1 MRLAKIMEEK
11 MRNKKIVSLFL
22 AALSVAG
29 VLFFAGCSGSN
40 STPMSQTSQPSVT
53 NSSQPTVTNSNDQS
67 GLPPDPGEAGKQTLA
82 GIDSDHDGVRDDV
95 QRYIAQTY
103 PNSAKT
109 RAALTQDAKV
119 VQSELLDANSKQL
132 SMQHSDEEDKAA
144 SCLNSLA
151 GLDNSINMQKKLEAV
166 ILNTDDRNRAYF
178 KYNDQLGGEVF
189 SLLPDDSSY
198 CAFDVNTMSN

>member
-1 MRLAKIMEEK
+1 
-11 MRNKKIVSLFL
+11 MRNKKIIRLFL
-22 AALSVAG
+22 TALSVVG
-29 VLFFAGCSGSN
+29 ILFFAGCSGSG
-40 STPMSQTSQPSVT
+40 SSPASQTSQPTVT
-53 NSSQPTVTNSNDQS
+53 NSSQPTVTNSTDQS

-82 GIDSDHDGVRDDV
+82 GVDSDHDGVRDDV

-103 PNSAKT
+103 SNSEKT

-144 SCLNSLA
+144 SCLNSLV
-151 GLDNSINMQKKLEAV
+151 GLDNSIEMQKKLEV
-166 ILNTDDRNRAYF
+166 TILNTDDRTRAYF
-178 KYNDQLGGEVF
+178 KYDDQLGGEVF

-198 CAFDVNTMSN
+198 CTFDVNTMSN